1 MYSYAIRMSLVC
13 TRISSV
19 WDSYV
24 VSPWTVLKAQF
35 SSGFT
40 AIGNAITLENECF
53 RRYWRYI
60 QSELYGYIPKM
71 IDLEIF
77 LEKVFSCI
85 SKSMSKKSQVE
96 QRKRC
101 CDFVN
106 RVDIFLH
113 EHGLT
118 DIGERKFKKGTAFWD
133 IVMGLGSFHLLMVN
147 QIWHIL
153 TY

>member
-19 WDSYV
+19 CDSYV

-60 QSELYGYIPKM
+60 QSELYGFIPKM
-71 IDLEIF
+71 IDLDIF

-85 SKSMSKKSQVE
+85 RKSTSKKSQAG
-96 QRKRC
+96 QRRRC
-101 CDFVN
+101 CD
-106 RVDIFLH
+106 
-113 EHGLT
+113 
-118 DIGERKFKKGTAFWD
+118 FKKGTAFWD